1 MLPARKF
8 VIALVATLGAPALAI
23 AVHAAPVVVS
33 TPDQKALAPDVA
45 VGPKGEIAV
54 LWLAKG
60 DPDSAAAKAA
70 EAERAQMG
78 HSHQSSMNLYVAVST
93 DGGATFGEPVHV
105 NHGDDVWGFAV
116 SRPRIAFGP
125 TGTLHVAYPANEHQA
140 KLDKAILMTHY
151 TRSTDGGRTFEAPRR
166 VSTVTDSDLS
176 GVIHGG
182 FASVAAF
189 GTMGVAPNGDV
200 YIAWIDT
207 RNMKADSST
216 GSVYAAV
223 STDDGR
229 TFAVDR
235 MMVADGVCPCCQLSI
250 AFDGK
255 SRPYLGSRSVTGDNL
270 RSSTVARA
278 DGHGGPFGPRIA
290 TGGAP
295 WHLNGCPLKPTV
307 LVVRGDTVYT
317 AAHNGAEK
325 PPGVML
331 AASHDGGASF
341 DAPRAVQPDALVT
354 DAPAIALTRD
364 GAMIAWHAKVDGPRR
379 VYYRALDARGAFVG
393 PVTALT
399 DGDATSQNPALA
411 GRADGRVQ
419 VAWQQDDRIYTTAIS
434 APR

>member
-1 MLPARKF
+1 MPSVPRFLL
-8 VIALVATLGAPALAI
+8 ALVATLAVPALA
-23 AVHAAPVVVS
+23 AGAHAAPVVVS

-60 DPDSAAAKAA
+60 DPDSAAARAA
-70 EAERAQMG
+70 AAERAEMG
-78 HSHQSSMNLYVAVST
+78 HTHLSSMNLYVAVST
-93 DGGATFGEPVHV
+93 DGGATFGAPVHV

-116 SRPRIAFGP
+116 SRPRVAFGP
-125 TGTLHVAYPANEHQA
+125 SGTLHVAYPANEHQA
-140 KLDKAILMTHY
+140 TIDKPVLMSHY
-151 TRSTDGGRTFEAPRR
+151 SRSTDGGKTFEAPRR

-176 GVIHGG
+176 SVIHGG

-200 YIAWIDT
+200 HITWIDT
-207 RNMKADSST
+207 RNMKAETST

-223 STDDGR
+223 SKDDGR

-250 AFDGK
+250 AFDGR

-278 DGHGGPFGPRIA
+278 DGRGGEFGPRVA
-290 TGGAP
+290 TGGTP

-307 LVVRGDTVYT
+307 VAVRGDTVYT

-325 PPGVML
+325 PPGVMV
-331 AASHDGGASF
+331 ATSHDGGASF
-341 DAPRAVQPDALVT
+341 DAPLAVQPGALVT
-354 DAPAIALTRD
+354 DAPALTLTQGGALL
-364 GAMIAWHAKVDGPRR
+364 AWHAKVDGPRR
-379 VYYRALDARGAFVG
+379 VYYRALDARGAFAG
-393 PVTALT
+393 PVAALT
-399 DGDATSQNPALA
+399 EGDATSQNPALSS
-411 GRADGRVQ
+411 RPDGRVQ
-419 VAWQQDDRIYTTAIS
+419 VAWQQDERIYTSAIA